1 MIPEFKL
8 FPYTDNIITLYRGG
22 SEAHGAKL
30 DGVSDEDW
38 CGVFIE
44 PPEKI
49 IGIDTYEHYV
59 SLPPGAPGETKV
71 DVCLYS
77 LRKWANLAAKG
88 NPSSLH
94 YLFAPKTVE
103 KIWWTFID
111 IHRDKFLS
119 RGHIRPFLG
128 FADAQLKRLF
138 GEKGQKNCHRA
149 DIEEKFGYDTKYA
162 MHIIRLFGEAKE
174 LMETGKITL
183 PRPNA
188 KELIDIR
195 LGKYKLTEI
204 RTWARQLE
212 AEALEASDKSPLPA
226 RIDRD
231 AISKIIASQYRDFWA
246 TTERREY
253 ET

>member
-1 MIPEFKL
+1 MIDFGQ
-8 FPYTDNIITLYRGG
+8 FPYYDNVITLYRGG
-22 SEAHGAKL
+22 SQAHGAKL
-30 DGVSDEDW
+30 EGISDDDW

-49 IGIDTYEHYV
+49 IGVDSYEHYV
-59 SLPPGAPGETKV
+59 STPPAIEGKV
-71 DVCLYS
+71 KQDMCLYS

-94 YLFAPKTVE
+94 YLFAPKIME
-103 KIWWTFID
+103 KIWWTFIH
-111 IHRDKFLS
+111 IRRDKFLS
-119 RGHIRPFLG
+119 RGHVRPFLG
-128 FADAQLKRLF
+128 FADDQLKRLF

-162 MHIIRLFGEAKE
+162 MHIIRLYGEAKE

-188 KELIDIR
+188 DELISIR

-212 AEALEASDKSPLPA
+212 AEALASSDKSPLPA

-231 AISKIIASQYRDFWA
+231 AISKIIASQYRDFWE
-246 TTERREY
+246 TMERKREAS
-253 ET
+253 